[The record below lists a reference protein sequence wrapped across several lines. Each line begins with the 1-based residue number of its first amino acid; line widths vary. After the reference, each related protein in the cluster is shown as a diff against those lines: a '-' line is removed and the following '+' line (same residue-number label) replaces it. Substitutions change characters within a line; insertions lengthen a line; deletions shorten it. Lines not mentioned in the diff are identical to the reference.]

1 LTSKPIPKFRII
13 DNGQKVLTK
22 ENIEEL
28 VVEPVYK
35 GDNTPVP
42 GSYALLTPTEFSSM
56 TDDELKEWYKNN
68 KNKKK

>member
-1 LTSKPIPKFRII
+1 MTNKPIPKFKII

-28 VVEPVYK
+28 VVEPVFE
-35 GDNTPVP
+35 GDSSHVSN
-42 GSYALLTPTEFSSM
+42 SYALLTPTEFNSM
-56 TDDELKEWYKNN
+56 TDDELKEWYKTN